1 VFYLDTSAFLKL
13 LLVEEHSAAMRAWYV
28 ADRDC
33 WSSQLLVT
41 EVLRAA
47 SRRTLDLTAGDELL
61 DRITLVLP
69 SQATFRR
76 AAELRPPQLRSLD
89 ALHLA
94 SALEL
99 GAELEAVVAYDT
111 RVIDGAVHA
120 GLAVVTPR

>member
-1 VFYLDTSAFLKL
+1 
-13 LLVEEHSAAMRAWYV
+13 MRAWYV